1 MLKSA
6 LIRMIYL
13 AIMFLANLVFSN
25 LVLPE
30 RFGTVSLLILNA
42 ALLSIITG
50 FGMDSIVLH
59 KVSNNIWNNSKAVQ
73 FTWRVITIQF
83 ILFWVLELGSLQIWN
98 KTLLSNERHSYLVI
112 EAIYFTGLLLVEKY
126 LALLYSFQKSL
137 IANVALFV
145 IGLAYFISLLLFYYF
160 IKADFITV
168 IYFFAWQSLAQG
180 LILIFIFHVTTN
192 PAADKENLN
201 NKEFV
206 AALKLSSVVMITN
219 IIQLIAYRVDFWIL
233 QYFYGNYEVGI
244 YAQANKF
251 ANLVWIVPNILAQLL
266 IPKFALAAKNELPKI
281 FSGGFYFNLSGIMAS
296 VVCANV
302 FYFFYLNAEYRT
314 GLTAFYLMLPGY
326 FFWAGVIYFGAY
338 FSWAGKFSYN
348 LICSSCCFALILI
361 ADLIL
366 IPRFGLEGA
375 AWANTIAYT
384 AVFILYIFILIKKYS
399 FKWNELLLLRKKD
412 LSTIIKFITR

>member
-50 FGMDSIVLH
+50 LGSDSIVLH
-59 KVSNNIWNNSKAVQ
+59 KVSNNIWNTNKAVQ
-73 FTWRVITIQF
+73 FTWRVIAMQF
-83 ILFWVLELGSLQIWN
+83 ILFWILELGSLQVWN
-98 KTLLSNERHSYLVI
+98 KTLLSNEGYSYLMV
-112 EAIYFTGLLLVEKY
+112 EAIYFTGLLLAEKY
-126 LALLYSFQKSL
+126 LALLYSFQRSL
-137 IANVALFV
+137 IANVALFA
-145 IGLAYFISLLLFYYF
+145 IGLAYFIALLLFYYF
-160 IKADFITV
+160 IKADFIMV
-168 IYFFAWQSLAQG
+168 VYFFAWQSLAQG
-180 LILIFIFHVTTN
+180 LILIFIFHVGTN
-192 PAADKENLN
+192 LTADKEKLN

-251 ANLVWIVPNILAQLL
+251 ANLVWIIPNILAQLL
-266 IPKFALAAKNELPKI
+266 IPKFALAAKNEVPKI
-281 FSGGFYFNLSGIMAS
+281 FSGGFYLNLSGIIAS
-296 VVCANV
+296 VVCAN
-302 FYFFYLNAEYRT
+302 FFYLFYLNTEYRT

-326 FFWAGVIYFGAY
+326 FFWASVIYFGAY

-348 LICSSCCFALILI
+348 LICSSCCFVLILI

-366 IPRFGLEGA
+366 IPRFGIEGA

-384 AVFILYIFILIKKYS
+384 AVFILYIFILTKKYS
-399 FKWNELLLLRKKD
+399 FQWDELLLLRKKD
-412 LSTIIKFITR
+412 LSMIIKFITR